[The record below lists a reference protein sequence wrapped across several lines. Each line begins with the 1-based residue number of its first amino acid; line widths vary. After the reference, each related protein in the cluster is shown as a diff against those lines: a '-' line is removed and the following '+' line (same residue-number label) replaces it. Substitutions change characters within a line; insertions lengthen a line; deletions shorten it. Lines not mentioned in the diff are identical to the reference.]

1 MSMRNLTDAER
12 VLIAQFR
19 LCEEETQ
26 TEIQNLV
33 HEKAQNTQAKTVPVA
48 DNTEQ
53 E

>member
-19 LCEEETQ
+19 LCEEDIQ
-26 TEIQNLV
+26 AEIQNLV
-33 HEKAQNTQAKTVPVA
+33 HEKAQNARVQAAPVA

>member
-19 LCEEETQ
+19 LCEEDIQ
-26 TEIQNLV
+26 AEIQNLV
-33 HEKAQNTQAKTVPVA
+33 HEKAQNARVQAAPAA

>member
-19 LCEEETQ
+19 LCGEEIQ
-26 TEIQNLV
+26 AEIQNLV
-33 HEKAQNTQAKTVPVA
+33 HEKAQNAQIQTVPAA

>member
-19 LCEEETQ
+19 LCGEEIQ

-33 HEKAQNTQAKTVPVA
+33 HEKAQNAQIQTVPAA

>member
-33 HEKAQNTQAKTVPVA
+33 HEKAQHVQAQTVPVEETA
-48 DNTEQ
+48 KE
-53 E
+53 

>member
-33 HEKAQNTQAKTVPVA
+33 HERAQNAQVQTAPAEETAK
-48 DNTEQ
+48 E
-53 E
+53 

>member
-19 LCEEETQ
+19 LCEEDIQ
-26 TEIQNLV
+26 AEIQNLV
-33 HEKAQNTQAKTVPVA
+33 HEKAQNAQTPTAPVEE
-48 DNTEQ
+48 TEK

>member
-19 LCEEETQ
+19 LCGEDIQ
-26 TEIQNLV
+26 AEIQNLV
-33 HEKAQNTQAKTVPVA
+33 HEKAQNAQIQTATAA

>member
-19 LCEEETQ
+19 LCEEDIQ
-26 TEIQNLV
+26 AEIQNLV
-33 HEKAQNTQAKTVPVA
+33 HEKAQNARVQAAPA
-48 DNTEQ
+48 SDNTEQ

>member
-19 LCEEETQ
+19 LCEEDIQ
-26 TEIQNLV
+26 AEIQNLV
-33 HEKAQNTQAKTVPVA
+33 HEKAQNARVQAAPA
-48 DNTEQ
+48 EETEK

>member
-19 LCEEETQ
+19 LCEEDIQ
-26 TEIQNLV
+26 AEIQNLV
-33 HEKAQNTQAKTVPVA
+33 HEKAQNARVQAAPVEE
-48 DNTEQ
+48 TEK

>member
-1 MSMRNLTDAER
+1 MSMRNLTDEER
-12 VLIAQFR
+12 VLIAGFR

-33 HEKAQNTQAKTVPVA
+33 HEKAQNAQTQTAPAEKT
-48 DNTEQ
+48 EK

>member
-19 LCEEETQ
+19 LCEEKTQ

-33 HEKAQNTQAKTVPVA
+33 HEKAQNAQIQTVPAA
-48 DNTEQ
+48 DNAEQ